1 MTKNILVVIFAENK
15 EDDSS
20 PRGGDSLLQIAYEIL
35 PKTLSFNIVLDV
47 RLFKT

>member
-15 EDDSS
+15 DDSS

-35 PKTLSFNIVLDV
+35 PKTLSFNIILDV